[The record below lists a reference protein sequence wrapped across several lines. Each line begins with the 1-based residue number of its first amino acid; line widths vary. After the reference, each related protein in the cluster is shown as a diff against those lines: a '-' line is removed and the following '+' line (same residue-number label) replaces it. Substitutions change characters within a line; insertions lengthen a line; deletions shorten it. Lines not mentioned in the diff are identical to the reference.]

1 MTFREQ
7 VAEDLSTFLNVD
19 EFADSVDIDGVTV
32 ACVLVGNGDTEA
44 PQDGVINRDSLMY
57 LRASDLDPTLVVGQR
72 IVVDGVPMEVI
83 AVDEH
88 QTMLVVR
95 VRKYDS

>member
-7 VAEDLSTFLNVD
+7 VAQDLSTFLNVD

-32 ACVLVGNGDTEA
+32 ACVQDGNGDTEA
-44 PQDGVINRDSLMY
+44 PQDGVINRDTLLY
-57 LRASDLDPTLVVGQR
+57 LRASDLDPTPVVGQR
-72 IVVDGVPMEVI
+72 ITIDGKPADVI

-88 QTMLVVR
+88 QAMLVVR
-95 VRKYDS
+95 VRWFDS

>member
-32 ACVLVGNGDTEA
+32 ACVMDGNGDTEA
-44 PQDGVINRDSLMY
+44 PQDGVINQDTLLY
-57 LRASDLDPTLVVGQR
+57 LRASDLDPAPVVGQR
-72 IVVDGVPMEVI
+72 ITIDGKPSDVI
-83 AVDEH
+83 AVDEDRE
-88 QTMLVVR
+88 MLIVR
-95 VRKYDS
+95 VRWFDS